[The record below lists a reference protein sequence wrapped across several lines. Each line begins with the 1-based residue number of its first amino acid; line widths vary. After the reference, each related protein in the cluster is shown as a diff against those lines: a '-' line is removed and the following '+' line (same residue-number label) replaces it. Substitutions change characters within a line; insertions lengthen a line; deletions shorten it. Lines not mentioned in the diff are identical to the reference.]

1 MFGKFFKEFCD
12 IFFGGILG
20 FFYSDPSAR
29 MTNKGGIL
37 GALAQMFDIPAY
49 IEVFKE
55 YKPHMSTGQMAGA
68 ICCFIVVIAVL
79 AVFLWVVF
87 YFGHKLFKKIFG
99 DKILNAD
106 LVDEIDNLKRE
117 LIKTTREKDRI
128 LGLKMAYTG
137 YDAGAELTAG
147 GGVVQAGGLT
157 LTGAT
162 VEGGEASLA
171 EGESRFYKL
180 SEVDKRYL
188 DPAYTPRVYDNS
200 YNLEQI
206 CDRFRCYAANNPD
219 RPWRK
224 LYYEKK
230 IVRLFFASLAT
241 TRLIILQGIS
251 GTGKTSLP
259 ECLGHFLDNPAT
271 IASVQPSWRDR
282 TELFG
287 YFNEFTKRFNET
299 EILRAMYDATFN
311 EDVYIT
317 VIDEMNIARIEYYF
331 AEMLSV
337 LEMPSREQWVVDLV
351 PSGWDSDPK
360 HVIRGRFHLP
370 ENMWFVGTANNDD
383 STFAISDKVYDRGM
397 PININTKA
405 APFEAPLTEKLPIN
419 YKYLESL
426 FHKAQE
432 EHKVSDENLKKFEE
446 MDDYVIEHFR
456 LAFGNRIVKQLREF
470 VPVYVACGGTEIDG
484 LDYVLCN
491 KILRK
496 FESLNLAYIRD
507 EVDDYI
513 TYLNEH
519 FGEENMTECKEYL
532 TRLKKLF

>member
-1 MFGKFFKEFCD
+1 MVSKFAQFFGEFCK

-20 FFYSDPSAR
+20 LFYSDSTIDNR
-29 MTNKGGIL
+29 GGII
-37 GALAQMFDIPAY
+37 GALYQMFDIPAY
-49 IEVFKE
+49 VELYQSYQSE
-55 YKPHMSTGQMAGA
+55 LSTGQLIGA
-68 ICCFIVVIAVL
+68 ILCFVVVIAVFVL
-79 AVFLWVVF
+79 LVWLIIYSSRRFL
-87 YFGHKLFKKIFG
+87 KKVFG
-99 DKILNAD
+99 DKVLNQD
-106 LVDEIDNLKRE
+106 LVDEIDTLKRE
-117 LIKTTREKDRI
+117 LIKTTKEKDRI
-128 LGLKMAYTG
+128 LGLKIAYQG
-137 YDAGAELTAG
+137 YDVT
-147 GGVVQAGGLT
+147 
-157 LTGAT
+157 
-162 VEGGEASLA
+162 EGEDGEDTSSAKK

-180 SEVDKRYL
+180 TEVDEYYL
-188 DPAYTPRVYDNS
+188 SEEYQPRE
-200 YNLEQI
+200 YNREITLEQI
-206 CDRFRCYAANNPD
+206 CDQCRNYAANNAE

-224 LYYEKK
+224 LYYEPK
-230 IVRLFFASLAT
+230 IIRLFFASLAT

-259 ECLGHFLDNPAT
+259 ECIGHFLQNDTT

-299 EILRAMYDATFN
+299 EVLKNMYSATYN

-317 VIDEMNIARIEYYF
+317 VLDEMNIARVEYYF
-331 AEMLSV
+331 AEMLSI
-337 LEMPSREQWVVDLV
+337 LEMPSRDQWVIDLV
-351 PSGWDSDPK
+351 PSGWPSDPK
-360 HVIRGRFHLP
+360 HIVKGRFHLP
-370 ENMWFVGTANNDD
+370 ENMWYVGTANNDD

-397 PININTKA
+397 PININSKA
-405 APFEAPLTEKLPIN
+405 TAFDAPVTDPLPIN

-426 FHKAQE
+426 FKKAQE
-432 EHKVSDENLKKFEE
+432 EHRVTDENLKKFEL

-513 TYLNEH
+513 KFLDDN
-519 FGEENMTECKEYL
+519 FGKENMSECKEYL
-532 TRLKKLF
+532 LRLKKLF